1 MVDNNI
7 PTLVVVNSTKV
18 CKAGFAGH
26 DAPNVVFPS
35 VVGRRGRTA
44 KDFYVGEEAQRK
56 RDILTLTHPI
66 AHGYISNWDDMEKI
80 WHHAFYQELQ
90 VAPEDYPVLLTKH
103 SMGRKCYPEKM
114 MQIMFETFSVPAF
127 YVAIQAV
134 LSLYASCRTTGV
146 VVHVRGS
153 HVDTV
158 PIYEGHAL
166 LHAVLRFSVGG
177 NDLTNYLQQTLNAR
191 DYNYFSMVSGAIMTD
206 IKEKFCYVALDYEQ
220 EMITAAASPTSLE
233 KCYEL
238 PDGKVV
244 TIGSERFR
252 SPEVLFQ
259 PWLLNR
265 DLMGNHEGIH
275 EVLLNTIKKCDT
287 DLLKDLYA
295 NTVLAGGTTMLP
307 GLAERMHTE
316 VTALAPKGM
325 KINIIAPPE
334 RKDSVWIGGSLLAS
348 LSTFQHMWIT
358 KQEYNE
364 FGPSIVHCKC
374 F

>member
-7 PTLVVVNSTKV
+7 PTLVIVDSTTV

-26 DAPNVVFPS
+26 DAPSVVFPS

-66 AHGYISNWDDMEKI
+66 DYGYISNWDDMEKI

-90 VAPEDYPVLLTKH
+90 VAPEDYPVLLTECPVNFR
-103 SMGRKCYPEKM
+103 SNREKM
-114 MQIMFETFSVPAF
+114 IQIMFETFSVPAF

-134 LSLYASCRTTGV
+134 LSLYASSRTTGV
-146 VVHVRGS
+146 VALARGS

-166 LHAVLRFSVGG
+166 LHAVLVLRTGG
-177 NDLTNYLQQTLNAR
+177 NDLTNYLLKMLTERGYSFTTMAKR
-191 DYNYFSMVSGAIMTD
+191 EIVKD
-206 IKEKFCYVALDYEQ
+206 IKEKLCYVVLDFDQ
-220 EMITAAASPTSLE
+220 EMAATASASSSLE
-233 KCYEL
+233 KTYEL
-238 PDGKVV
+238 PDGKV
-244 TIGSERFR
+244 IKLGSECFR
-252 SPEVLFQ
+252 CPEVLFQ
-259 PWLLNR
+259 P
-265 DLMGNHEGIH
+265 GFVGSESCGIH
-275 EVLLNTIKKCDT
+275 ETLFNTIMKCDR
-287 DLLKDLYA
+287 DLRKDMYA
-295 NTVLAGGTTMLP
+295 NMVLAGGTTMFP

-316 VTALAPKGM
+316 LEALAPKGM
-325 KINIIAPPE
+325 KTNIIAPPE

-358 KQEYNE
+358 KQEYDE
-364 FGPSIVHCKC
+364 SGPSIVSRKC